1 MDQLIIPKLI
11 FFFILITYLVDILL
25 ILKGE
30 ILSWL
35 LMGVKG
41 LRAQPNTGL
50 EIIIL
55 RTVYFVKEY
64 KFRVIPEDDGI
75 SVSLRLIWILN
86 QQLIITIPFSAIEK
100 FKHLNIGELKIDM
113 KF

>member
-55 RTVYFVKEY
+55 RTEHFVKEY
-64 KFRVIPEDDGI
+64 KFRVI
-75 SVSLRLIWILN
+75 R
-86 QQLIITIPFSAIEK
+86 
-100 FKHLNIGELKIDM
+100 
-113 KF
+113 

>member
-1 MDQLIIPKLI
+1 MDQLIIPNLI
-11 FFFILITYLVDILL
+11 VFFILITYLVDILL

-55 RTVYFVKEY
+55 RTVHFVKEY
-64 KFRVIPEDDGI
+64 KFIVIPEDGGMF
-75 SVSLRLIWILN
+75 VSL
-86 QQLIITIPFSAIEK
+86 K
-100 FKHLNIGELKIDM
+100 G
-113 KF
+113 